1 MSLEITAEEE
11 RRYLAPTYKRA
22 PILWERGE
30 GVFLYDSEGREYL
43 DMAAGIAVNA
53 LGYQHP
59 ALEAV
64 LREPGLIHTSNLYY
78 TRPQVELAR
87 LLCQSSFADR
97 VFFCNSGTEANEGAL
112 KFARKWAGPG
122 RRELVAFSEGFHGRT
137 MGALAC
143 TANARYREAFEPL
156 IGGVRLGTY
165 NDLDSVQLDEQ
176 VAAVIVE
183 PIQGEGGVRPADPEF
198 LLGLRQLCDRHGALL
213 IFDEVQCGLGRTGSL
228 WAYQDFGVVPD
239 LLTAAKPLGGGLP
252 IGAILMQERVAAALE
267 PGDHGSTFGGGPL
280 VTRLASQVVSIVQAE
295 DFLACVRLRGQQLQS
310 ILQNLVSLY
319 EFVLEARGRGLMWGL
334 ALNEKIPVA
343 RVVEAGYA
351 QALVMLS
358 SGGNTL
364 RLLPPLILESAHL
377 ELFEQR
383 ISAVFEEISRTVS

>member
-198 LLGLRQLCDRHGALL
+198 LQGLRQLCDRHGALL

-280 VTRLASQVVSIVQAE
+280 VTRLARQVVSIVQAE
-295 DFLACVRLRGQQLQS
+295 DFLASVQLRGQQLQS
-310 ILQNLVSLY
+310 ILQNLVSRY

-364 RLLPPLILESAHL
+364 RLLPPLILEPAHL